1 MDADSIGETLASDR
15 TFERIEAL
23 NCDFSNW
30 DANAER
36 DRLDAIANDEP
47 LSFAGECNFGNPET
61 VKVLCREL
69 RPT

>member
-36 DRLDAIANDEP
+36 DRLDAIANGEP